1 MVTTMILA
9 HWLGL
14 TRLCPLCVCER
25 ERDGATD
32 KSNDLGEAVG
42 IVVVVVLVAQK
53 QEGESK
59 DTQTVAC
66 AQGNQMRETKKA
78 TTTTTTKRDDLAE
91 RKIHPRVDG
100 QTTGLCRTPETD
112 NFWKRRKEKKP
123 H

>member
-1 MVTTMILA
+1 MDGNGESDSSRVWIVLPMMVTTMILA

-53 QEGESK
+53 TRGRK
-59 DTQTVAC
+59 
-66 AQGNQMRETKKA
+66 QGHTNRCVRARQPDAGDEKGN
-78 TTTTTTKRDDLAE
+78 DDDDDKE
-91 RKIHPRVDG
+91 R
-100 QTTGLCRTPETD
+100 
-112 NFWKRRKEKKP
+112 
-123 H
+123 